1 MCIARGQAHLVL
13 CKSEGRD
20 QEMTFNLLVISF
32 DLFSFADVPFQ
43 IFIDSRYL
51 FALFV
56 DSGFKFSAE
65 YQQDKSAATDA
76 E

>member
-1 MCIARGQAHLVL
+1 MFHFRSSLIP
-13 CKSEGRD
+13 D
-20 QEMTFNLLVISF
+20 IS
-32 DLFSFADVPFQ
+32 
-43 IFIDSRYL
+43 